1 MAYVNLYKSQGKYVD
16 EISYNDVSATIYRHS
31 YPRDVFRKLKKY
43 GASIEKR
50 DPGVYYVTGTG
61 LFPVQILVGQDLD
74 PKEYAMFKVIRPGAS
89 DEDIRN
95 FKDMAVRNADAAF
108 QESVDAI
115 FQVSISANKESY
127 ARLIKEDPDMC
138 EAMRD
143 LMKEDF
149 ARVEARGIS
158 IGEIRGAIK
167 T

>member
-1 MAYVNLYKSQGKYVD
+1 
-16 EISYNDVSATIYRHS
+16 
-31 YPRDVFRKLKKY
+31 
-43 GASIEKR
+43 
-50 DPGVYYVTGTG
+50 
-61 LFPVQILVGQDLD
+61 
-74 PKEYAMFKVIRPGAS
+74 
-89 DEDIRN
+89 
-95 FKDMAVRNADAAF
+95 MAVRNADAAF

-149 ARVEARGIS
+149 ARVEAIGEARGISIGEARGIS

-167 T
+167 TYYDCIDKRVEPLRSLKLYEII

>member
-1 MAYVNLYKSQGKYVD
+1 MGK
-16 EISYNDVSATIYRHS
+16 
-31 YPRDVFRKLKKY
+31 
-43 GASIEKR
+43 
-50 DPGVYYVTGTG
+50 
-61 LFPVQILVGQDLD
+61 DLD